1 MISMALIGGKELED
15 KLMQLEKKVGRGIV
29 RTAVR
34 KAQKA
39 LIPAIKA
46 NLAAISKGGGMA
58 EKISKALQVRAP
70 RKQKRGSYAINVQ
83 LKSDPAFIHY
93 PKGASSSLATKKTT
107 GNRSYVP
114 AAIEYGHGK
123 SKADAARPFMRP
135 AADATVGRRITILV
149 KEINA
154 GLAKIWGKK

>member
-1 MISMALIGGKELED
+1 MSLIGGKELES
-15 KLMQLEKKVGRGIV
+15 KLAAIEKKVSKKIV
-29 RTAVR
+29 RQGVR

-39 LIPAIKA
+39 LIPSIKMY
-46 NLAAISKGGGMA
+46 LAGISKGGGMA
-58 EKISKALQVRAP
+58 EKISKALQVRAT
-70 RKQKRGSYAINVQ
+70 RKQKRGSYSINVQ
-83 LKSDPAFIHY
+83 LKNDPAFIHY
-93 PKGASSSLATKKTT
+93 PKGASSSLSTKKTT

-114 AAIEYGHGK
+114 AAIEYGHGQNK
-123 SKADAARPFMRP
+123 EQSARPFMRP